1 VEVVSVSQSERLELN
16 YSGITSATDSLLTG
30 PTISTREEPHLTQAE
45 LERTSLAI
53 YDAGGM
59 YEYWVLENPSET
71 LEWIRAHKDDYVD
84 VEDQR

>member
-1 VEVVSVSQSERLELN
+1 MEVVSVSRSSPTGLN
-16 YSGITSATDSLLTG
+16 YPGITAATDIPLTG
-30 PTISTREEPHLTQAE
+30 PTISTREEPHLTQTE
-45 LERTSLAI
+45 LDKRSLAI

-84 VEDQR
+84 VEAHR